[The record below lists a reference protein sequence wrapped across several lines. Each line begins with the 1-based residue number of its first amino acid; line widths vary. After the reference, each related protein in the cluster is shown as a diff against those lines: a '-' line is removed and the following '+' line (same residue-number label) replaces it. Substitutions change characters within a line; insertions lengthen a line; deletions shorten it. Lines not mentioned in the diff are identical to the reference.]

1 MKNFKLLCTL
11 ALTALSACAFVP
23 SSIEGC
29 TGIQLKQKDGS
40 HVRGRT
46 LEFGFDIKPS
56 TVVVPRGYS
65 FKTTTSAG
73 PGFEYHSK
81 YGVVGTVCFGIPLV
95 MDGLNEK
102 GLSVGT
108 FWFPDFASYTPTT
121 AENQAKSLS
130 QLDFP
135 NWLLT
140 QFATVDEV
148 KEGVKDIYIS
158 PLTLKEWGPNPP
170 PMHWAIFDK
179 SGKGIVIE
187 PTDGKLKVYDNPI
200 GVLTNAPTFDWHVMN
215 LRNFINLTP
224 KNVQPVTINGVE
236 LASFGE
242 GSGLVGMPGDFTPPS
257 RFVRATVFSSTVEPA
272 ENSEG
277 GIFKLFHLLNQ
288 FDIPVGTIRGTVNGI
303 NYSDYTMMTTAYDP
317 NTLKYYFRT
326 YNDQSVKFLDL
337 SKFDLDAKEIKHGSM
352 SGSPS
357 AEDAGSSMK

>member
-1 MKNFKLLCTL
+1 MKNFKTL
-11 ALTALSACAFVP
+11 FTIALTAVSAYT
-23 SSIEGC
+23 SSVDGC

-65 FKTTTSAG
+65 FTTTTSNG
-73 PGFEYHSK
+73 PGFDYKAK
-81 YGVVGTVCFGIPLV
+81 YGVVGAICFGVPLV

-108 FWFPDFASYTPTT
+108 FWFPDFATYTPTT
-121 AENQAKSLS
+121 AENQTKSLS
-130 QLDFP
+130 PLDFP

-148 KEGVKDIYIS
+148 KEGVKGINIS

-187 PTDGKLKVYDNPI
+187 PTDGQLKVYDNPI
-200 GVLTNAPTFDWHVMN
+200 GVLTNDPDFDWHLLN
-215 LRNFINLTP
+215 LRNYVNLTP
-224 KNVQPVTINGVE
+224 KNAKPVVINGFE
-236 LASFGE
+236 IAPLGE

-257 RFVRATVFSSTVEPA
+257 RFVRATVFASTIEPA
-272 ENSEG
+272 DTSEG
-277 GIFKLFHLLNQ
+277 GIFKLLHLLNQ
-288 FDIPVGTIRGTVNGI
+288 FDIPLGTIRGTVNGVE
-303 NYSDYTMMTTAYDP
+303 YMDYTMITTAYDP
-317 NTLKYYFRT
+317 TTLKYYFRT
-326 YNDQSVKFLDL
+326 YNDQAVRFLDL
-337 SKFDLDAKEIKHGSM
+337 SKFDLDAKEIKHGTM
-352 SGSPS
+352 SGTPS
-357 AEDAGSSMK
+357 AQDASSTLK